1 MHYATEKDQMMPH
14 IKLQRGSD
22 KRARNGHPWIFSNEI
37 AEISGQHAPGETAEV
52 FSAGGDYIGT
62 GYYNPQSLIAV
73 RLLSR
78 NREDIDSMPF
88 YRRRILKALDY
99 RHARYP
105 GWETFRAVYGEGDF
119 LPGLVVDKYGDY
131 LSVQFLTYGI
141 ERRKDLV
148 IGALVDI
155 FAPKGIAGRN
165 DVAVRSLEGL
175 EEKVEVLYGEI
186 PETVEV
192 EEHGLRFLVNILE
205 GQKTGHFLDQK
216 ENHQLLGKICG
227 GKNVL
232 DCFCYSGS
240 WALHA
245 AAYGAD
251 SATAIDSSERAIA
264 LGRENASRNGLSN
277 RIRFEA
283 SDAFERLRAL
293 KGEGK
298 FFDVVILDPPAFI
311 KSRKL
316 VQEGIKGYLTINR
329 RGMELLE
336 EGGYLVT
343 CSCSHH
349 MNSGMFREMLHKA
362 ALQAGREMRIVE
374 IRSQAPDHPILLSV
388 PETEYLK
395 CFVLQAAG

>member
-1 MHYATEKDQMMPH
+1 MPH
-14 IKLQRGSD
+14 IKLQRGAD
-22 KRARNGHPWIFSNEI
+22 KRAKNGHPWVFSNEI
-37 AEISGQHAPGETAEV
+37 AEISGERAPGEKAEV
-52 FSAGGDYIGT
+52 VSAGGDFIGT

-78 NREDIDSMPF
+78 TREDIDSIPF
-88 YRRRILKALDY
+88 YRQRILKALDY
-99 RHARYP
+99 RRTLYP
-105 GWETFRAVYGEGDF
+105 GWETLRVVFGEGDF

-131 LSVQFLTYGI
+131 LSVQFLTAGI
-141 ERRKDLV
+141 ERRKEQV
-148 IGALVDI
+148 IGALVDV

-165 DVAVRSLEGL
+165 DVAVRRLEGL
-175 EEKVEVLYGEI
+175 DEKVEVLYGDI

-192 EEHGLRFLVNILE
+192 DEHGLHFLVNILE

-216 ENHQLLGKICG
+216 ENHQLLEKICG

-240 WALHA
+240 WGIHA

-251 SATAIDSSERAIA
+251 SVACIDSSERAVA
-264 LGRENASRNGLSN
+264 LGRDNSSRNGLSD
-277 RIRFEA
+277 RMRFEA
-283 SDAFERLRAL
+283 SDAFERLRTL
-293 KGEGK
+293 KSEGK

-336 EGGYLVT
+336 DGGYLVT

-349 MNSGMFREMLHKA
+349 MDTGMFREMLHKA
-362 ALQAGREMRIVE
+362 SGQAGREMRIVE
-374 IRSQAPDHPILLSV
+374 MRSQAPDHPILLSV